1 MSDKS
6 VTLEEFTNLFDPPV
20 GTLIY
25 WGGYGF
31 ERIDNGWIATG
42 IACDILD
49 QQHGSYVIQ
58 ENAVSSE
65 TFPVEGRLPDG
76 TSIVYDVPYK
86 MLK

>member
-1 MSDKS
+1 MSNKS

-25 WGGYGF
+25 WGGYEF
-31 ERIDNGWIATG
+31 RREESGWSATG
-42 IACDILD
+42 LAYDTMD
-49 QQHGSYVIQ
+49 GHHGQFYMTGKV
-58 ENAVSSE
+58 EPE